1 MIQGLAE
8 SNNVKKFFFGE
19 NSLKKF
25 SKIDILRKSKKR
37 IFLLDRYFKN
47 KKNYLKTDII
57 KKGDLVIYIDSS
69 IEPTDVLIDNL
80 ILKIKKKNFYNSKLV
95 VAFGGGSTLD
105 TGKAVSNLL
114 RNTGKASD
122 YQGWDLVKKP
132 GVFKIGIPTLS
143 GTGAESSR
151 TCVLTN
157 NKTGKKLGMN
167 SDFSVYD
174 LIVMDPDLTK
184 TVDKNQ
190 YFYSGMDSFIHSFE
204 SINGKYKND
213 ISDKYANLAKNIC
226 EKIFLSKNIK
236 SNKNRSNLM
245 IASYLGG
252 LAIGMSMVGLVH
264 PFSAAL
270 SVVFGTKHC
279 ISNCIVMRG
288 MREFYPKEYNLFWK
302 MVSRQKI
309 KVPKLNLNLNI
320 NKLENISKKLIKS
333 TLIHEKPLTN
343 ALGKN
348 FRKVLTNKKMIK
360 IFNKF

>member
-1 MIQGLAE
+1 MMQGFAE
-8 SNNVKKFFFGE
+8 SNNVKKVFFGE

-25 SKIDILRKSKKR
+25 GKIDILQKTQKR
-37 IFLLDRYFKN
+37 IFILDKFFKN
-47 KKNYLKTDII
+47 KKNYIKTKII
-57 KKGDLVIYIDSS
+57 KKSDLVIYINSD
-69 IEPTDVLIDNL
+69 IEPTDILIDNL
-80 ILKIKKKNFYNSKLV
+80 ILKIKKKSFSNSKLV

-105 TGKAVSNLL
+105 VGKAISNLL
-114 RNTGKASD
+114 KNKGKASD

-157 NKTGKKLGMN
+157 YKTGKKLGMN

-174 LIVMDPDLTK
+174 IIIMDPFLTK
-184 TVDKNQ
+184 TVNKNQ

-204 SINGKYKND
+204 SINGNYKNN
-213 ISDKYANLAKNIC
+213 ISDKYANISKNIC
-226 EKIFLSKNIK
+226 EKIFLSKNMK
-236 SNKNRSNLM
+236 SNQNRSNLM
-245 IASYLGG
+245 IASYFGG

-270 SVVFGTKHC
+270 SVIFGTKHC

-288 MREFYPKEYNLFWK
+288 MKKFYPKEYNLFWK
-302 MVSRQKI
+302 MVAKQKI
-309 KVPKLNLNLNI
+309 KIPKLNLKLDSNILN
-320 NKLENISKKLIKS
+320 NTSKNLIKS
-333 TLIHEKPLTN
+333 TVVHYKPLTN

-348 FRKVLTNKKMIK
+348 FRRILTNKKIIE